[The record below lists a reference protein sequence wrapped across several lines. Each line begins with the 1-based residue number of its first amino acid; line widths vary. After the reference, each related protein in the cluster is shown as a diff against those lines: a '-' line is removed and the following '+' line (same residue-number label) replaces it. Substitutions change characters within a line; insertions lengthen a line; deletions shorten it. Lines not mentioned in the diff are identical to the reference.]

1 MLMVEDPIMKFPA
14 LCIGIVL
21 LFASVVHAGKTDD
34 LYILGPDSAP
44 HDGVPQGKVTQPVNI
59 ASTVFP
65 GTSHMYTVYVPAQ
78 YDPAKPAALMIFQ
91 DGHAFADTSGEY
103 RIPYVFD
110 NLIYRREM
118 PVTIAVFI
126 NPGHSAAQPD
136 FSASNWDANSNRPDE
151 YNSLDDRYARVI
163 MDELMPELKKAY
175 NISDNPDD
183 HALCG
188 ASSGA
193 IAAFNV
199 AWHRPDA
206 FHKVISTIG
215 SFTAIRGGDAY
226 PQMIMDADA
235 KPIRVF
241 MQDGLN
247 DMDAR
252 GINGFTFDAASGKL
266 VGGTY
271 TAGRDWHAQN
281 IKMVQALTAKH
292 YDVNFSFGLGSHS
305 NKPGGALMPEMLRW
319 LWRDWALTSDEP
331 ADWIDH
337 QPLGEAGKPV
347 RLNTPP
353 GARGGAGAR
362 GGRRGGPA
370 TQPGANPGAGANPAS
385 GANSTAATQPAGRG

>member
-1 MLMVEDPIMKFPA
+1 M
-14 LCIGIVL
+14 GTVL
-21 LFASVVHAGKTDD
+21 LFASALYAANTDN
-34 LYILGPDSAP
+34 LYQLGPDSAP
-44 HDGVPQGKVTQPVNI
+44 HAGVPQGKVTQPATI
-59 ASTVFP
+59 ASKVFP

-91 DGHAFADTSGEY
+91 DGHAFADPAGEY
-103 RIPYVFD
+103 RIPYVLD

-118 PVTIAVFI
+118 PVTIGVFI
-126 NPGHSAAQPD
+126 NPGHSATQPD
-136 FSASNWDANSNRPDE
+136 FSASNWDADSNRPEE
-151 YNSLDDRYARVI
+151 YNVLDDRYCHVI

-175 NISDNPDD
+175 SISDNPDD

-193 IAAFNV
+193 IAAFTV

-206 FHKVISTIG
+206 FHKVITTIG

-226 PQMIMDADA
+226 PKMIADADA
-235 KPIRVF
+235 KPIRIF

-252 GINGFTFDAASGKL
+252 GLSGFTFDAATGKL

-271 TAGRDWHAQN
+271 SAARDWHAQN
-281 IKMVQALTAKH
+281 IKMVQALTARH
-292 YDVNFSFGLGSHS
+292 YDVNYSFGLGTHS

-319 LWRDWALTSDEP
+319 LWRDYALTSDDP

-337 QPLGEAGKPV
+337 EPLGAGGKPV
-347 RLNTPP
+347 QINTPP
-353 GARGGAGAR
+353 GARGGGAPR
-362 GGRRGGPA
+362 GGRGGPA
-370 TQPGANPGAGANPAS
+370 TAPAAPGG
-385 GANSTAATQPAGRG
+385 GRG

>member
-1 MLMVEDPIMKFPA
+1 MKVPA
-14 LCIGIVL
+14 ICMGIVL
-21 LFASVVHAGKTDD
+21 LFASALNAANTDN
-34 LYILGPDSAP
+34 LYLLGPDSAP
-44 HDGVPQGKVTQPVNI
+44 HDGVPQGKVTQPATI

-91 DGHAFADTSGEY
+91 DGHAFADTAGEY

-126 NPGHSAAQPD
+126 NPGHSPTQPD
-136 FSASNWDANSNRPDE
+136 FSASNWDANSNRPEE
-151 YNSLDDRYARVI
+151 YNVLDDRYTHVI

-183 HALCG
+183 RALCG

-193 IAAFNV
+193 IAAFTV

-206 FHKVISTIG
+206 FRKVITTIG

-226 PQMIMDADA
+226 PQMITDADT

-247 DMDAR
+247 DMDTR
-252 GINGFTFDAASGKL
+252 GLNGFTFDAATGKL

-271 TAGRDWHAQN
+271 SAPRDWHAQN

-292 YDVNFSFGLGSHS
+292 YDVNFSFGLGTHS
-305 NKPGGALMPEMLRW
+305 NKPGGAIMPDMLRW
-319 LWRDWALTSDEP
+319 LWRDYALTADDP
-331 ADWIDH
+331 AAWIDH
-337 QPLGEAGKPV
+337 QPLGAGGKSV
-347 RLNTPP
+347 QLNPP
-353 GARGGAGAR
+353 PAARAGGAAR

-370 TQPGANPGAGANPAS
+370 TAPGVNPAP
-385 GANSTAATQPAGRG
+385 TAPPAGRG

>member
-1 MLMVEDPIMKFPA
+1 MKFPA
-14 LCIGIVL
+14 VCMGTVL
-21 LFASVVHAGKTDD
+21 LFASALYAANTDN
-34 LYILGPDSAP
+34 LYQLGPDSAP
-44 HDGVPQGKVTQPVNI
+44 HAGVPQGKVTQPATI
-59 ASTVFP
+59 ASKVFP

-91 DGHAFADTSGEY
+91 DGHAFADPAGEY
-103 RIPYVFD
+103 RIPYVLD

-118 PVTIAVFI
+118 PVTIGVFI
-126 NPGHSAAQPD
+126 NPGHSATQPD
-136 FSASNWDANSNRPDE
+136 FSASNWDADSNRPEE
-151 YNSLDDRYARVI
+151 YNVLDDRYCHVI

-175 NISDNPDD
+175 SISDNPDD

-193 IAAFNV
+193 IAAFTV

-206 FHKVISTIG
+206 FHKVITTIG

-226 PQMIMDADA
+226 PKMIADADA
-235 KPIRVF
+235 KPIRIF

-252 GINGFTFDAASGKL
+252 GLSGFTFDAATGKL

-271 TAGRDWHAQN
+271 SAARDWHAQN
-281 IKMVQALTAKH
+281 IKMVQALTARH
-292 YDVNFSFGLGSHS
+292 YDVNYSFGLGTHS

-319 LWRDWALTSDEP
+319 LWRDYALTSDDP

-337 QPLGEAGKPV
+337 EPLGAGGKPV
-347 RLNTPP
+347 QINTPP
-353 GARGGAGAR
+353 GARGGGAPR
-362 GGRRGGPA
+362 GGRGGPA
-370 TQPGANPGAGANPAS
+370 TAPAAPGG
-385 GANSTAATQPAGRG
+385 GRG